1 MTLFHVVH
9 YRENNKDIFQNW
21 LDSLK
26 DFRGRNAVINAVDRM
41 QDGNFGV
48 HRFCRNEVWELVI
61 NTGPGYRVYYSMIG
75 DLVVLLLCGGDKST
89 QQSDINKA
97 VSYFRKYKEAH
108 HDD

>member
-1 MTLFHVVH
+1 MTLFHVIH
-9 YRENNKDIFQNW
+9 YRENSKDIFQNW
-21 LDSLK
+21 LDGLK
-26 DFRGRNAVINAVDRM
+26 DYRGRKAVINAIDRM